1 VTGTPHRPAPST
13 GERQLRL
20 LPGSLADT
28 VAPSNPPALTP
39 GLARALARLVQGAAT
54 RTEVC
59 PKDDLSSKA
68 S

>member
-1 VTGTPHRPAPST
+1 MTAIPHRPAPST

-20 LPGSLADT
+20 VPGSHADT

-39 GLARALARLVQGAAT
+39 GLARALARLVQRAAT